1 MSLLPIATVAPKPKT
16 KDVTR
21 IAIFYSIILVIFV
34 LCQLFTY
41 ESFLLLIDSFG
52 LPGGTPFA
60 YFLTSLLVVAEVFAL
75 PFLLRLPLSRAF
87 RWFSLACGWL
97 VPIIWLFVTISVTVG
112 NSTVDN
118 IGFLGTVVSITA
130 GWWAVFI
137 SSAFFIL
144 AAWASWG
151 LWPGKTRKK

>member
-1 MSLLPIATVAPKPKT
+1 MSLLPVATVAPKAKT

-21 IAIFYSIILVIFV
+21 IATFYAILLVIFAV
-34 LCQLFTY
+34 SQLFTY
-41 ESFLLLIDSFG
+41 ESFLQLMVSFG
-52 LPGGTPFA
+52 LPGGTQFT

-87 RWFSLACGWL
+87 RWFSLGCAWL
-97 VPIIWLFVTISVTVG
+97 VPVIWMFVTVVVAG
-112 NSTVDN
+112 YDLPADN
-118 IGFLGTVVSITA
+118 IGFLGTVVSIMP

-137 SSAFFIL
+137 STAFFIL

-151 LWPGKTRKK
+151 MWPGKTRKK

>member
-1 MSLLPIATVAPKPKT
+1 MSLLPIATVAPKAKT

-21 IAIFYSIILVIFV
+21 IAIFYSVILVIFA

-41 ESFLLLIDSFG
+41 EDFLQLMVSFN
-52 LPGGTPFA
+52 LPGGTPFT

-87 RWFSLACGWL
+87 RWFSLGCGWL
-97 VPIIWLFVTISVTVG
+97 VPIIWLFVTVVVAMN
-112 NSTVDN
+112 NSTADN
-118 IGFLGTVVSITA
+118 IGFLGTVVSIMP

-137 SSAFFIL
+137 STAFFIL